1 MKFTAAEK
9 AMLYREMAKLIGAD
23 FHVDRAV
30 ALLLGQQPSGG
41 KKMYLEGLQRGL
53 EKGEGVAAALKAE
66 NAGLITELE
75 IALVEAGESS
85 GKLAQPFE
93 HLARYFGAVDAG
105 TRQAKSAMIYPLILA
120 HLGLLLPA
128 IPGVILG
135 AEGSGIGG
143 VLVKVVVLWGVIGIA
158 GFAWRVLSKKAVS
171 NAAVDAMLN
180 RLPLMGPVRQHWA
193 LSRFAQ
199 VFHAGLLAAMRMT
212 HITRMAGNA
221 SQSGTYREGAER
233 AVIHIEDGAPI
244 AEALRVSQSFPRL
257 FVDSIATAEEAGSV
271 DREMLR
277 WAQAE
282 GELASEATQRAALW
296 LPKVGYALVVLYVAW
311 QIISTVQ
318 GIYAPMFELLEEV

>member
-30 ALLLGQQPSGG
+30 ALLLGQQPGGG
-41 KKMYLEGLQRGL
+41 KKAYLEGLQRGL
-53 EKGEGVAAALKAE
+53 ERGAGVAAALKAE
-66 NAGLITELE
+66 NASLISELE

-93 HLARYFGAVDAG
+93 HLARYFAAVDAG
-105 TRQAKSAMIYPLILA
+105 VRQAKNAMIYPLILA

-143 VLVKVVVLWGVIGIA
+143 VLVKVLVLWAVIGMV
-158 GFAWRVLSKKAVS
+158 GFVWNGLSKKAVS
-171 NAAVDAMLN
+171 NASVDAMLN
-180 RLPLMGPVRQHWA
+180 RLPLLGPVRQHWA
-193 LSRFAQ
+193 LARFTQ

-233 AVIHIEDGAPI
+233 AVIHLEEGAPL
-244 AEALRVSQSFPRL
+244 AEALRTSQSFPRM

-271 DREMLR
+271 DGEMLR

-282 GELASEATQRAALW
+282 GDLASEATQRASLW

-318 GIYAPMFELLEEV
+318 GIYAPMFELLEEG